1 MKDANQDQIIAAIGA
16 AELGALWLGSGVPR
30 PGAPALRA
38 DPTLPGLTMREAA
51 IAELI
56 GKGLSNPM
64 IAERLGL
71 STKTV
76 ANYVSTILLRL
87 GAQNRLEAAKIV
99 RQWHDQQ

>member
-1 MKDANQDQIIAAIGA
+1 
-16 AELGALWLGSGVPR
+16 
-30 PGAPALRA
+30 
-38 DPTLPGLTMREAA
+38 MREAA